1 MMRTTVSL
9 EDTDIKKMLDQ
20 IIEHDNKEDLVNLLT
35 GVICD
40 SNLTV
45 EWFTKCFIGTN
56 LPEVYP
62 EGTIVTIDLN
72 ELNYGVNRKATKDS
86 HLHIGN
92 NLIVGKVQSF
102 KGFNNYSPYLI
113 LAKYI
118 NTDNIEVEDVI
129 HVNYYAVLK
138 LEEF

>member
-1 MMRTTVSL
+1 
-9 EDTDIKKMLDQ
+9 
-20 IIEHDNKEDLVNLLT
+20 LT
-35 GVICD
+35 GKIYKGQYYNHLL
-40 SNLTV
+40 NLEYKGEV
-45 EWFTKCFIGTN
+45 IGT
-56 LPEVYP
+56 
-62 EGTIVTIDLN
+62 IDRLN
-72 ELNYGVNRKATKDS
+72 EAIKDDEWLNADNGVNRKATKDS

>member
-20 IIEHDNKEDLVNLLT
+20 IIKHDNKEDLVSLLT
-35 GVICD
+35 GVICE
-40 SNLTV
+40 SHLTV

-62 EGTIVTIDLN
+62 EGTIVTVDLN
-72 ELNYGVNRKATKDS
+72 ELHYGVNKQATKDS

-92 NLIVGKVQSF
+92 NQIVGKVQSF

-118 NTDNIEVEDVI
+118 NADDIEVEDVI
-129 HVNYYAVLK
+129 HVNYKGVFK

>member
-20 IIEHDNKEDLVNLLT
+20 IIKHDNKEDLVSLLT
-35 GVICD
+35 GVICE
-40 SNLTV
+40 SSLAL
-45 EWFTKCFIGTN
+45 EWFTKCFIGNN
-56 LPEVYP
+56 LPKVYP
-62 EGTIVTIDLN
+62 EGTIVTVDLN
-72 ELNYGVNRKATKDS
+72 EVYYGLDRQATKDS

-92 NLIVGKVQSF
+92 NQIVGKVHSF

-118 NTDNIEVEDVI
+118 NNDSIEVEDVI
-129 HVNYYAVLK
+129 HVNYNGVFK